1 MKKSIFSVE
10 KTPPR
15 YYFNLDIIGPMF
27 QSNPDGDVGIEL
39 EIEGSRLPRSVSGI
53 PGCEWEVKEDG
64 SLRNGLEY
72 VTSGPIDHSI
82 VPAGV
87 THLYDALSSSKLNLS
102 TRCSTHVHI
111 NLKGM
116 NFGQICSFVILWSCF
131 ERVLTEWCGPTRVNN
146 HFCVSLVDS
155 KRMVSDW
162 TAFFTEGLVN
172 FQNDRRYAS
181 LNPMSMDRF
190 GSLEIR
196 TMEGCSSPVRVVKWV
211 NILMAIKNFAMTRYS
226 NPEILVS
233 DFSAVG
239 PRGLLDQILVNLPEE
254 SAEVFG
260 LAETL
265 GLDINAHAYE
275 TLRLLQ
281 PIVYIFPWTK
291 AQDLFIR
298 DTKTGE
304 IKNPFKV
311 ASRWEGRL
319 PVKRRYPLPFDKD
332 APVEPPQEQ
341 EFEHVVIE
349 EEIPRFV
356 SDNQIRSIRTLT
368 NTPPESPLWFDQ
380 MRAAREASRAQ
391 EARGTFSQT
400 INVHRGWTSGTISS
414 GSIPINAPTPS
425 LTPSQIEMS
434 QAIERRIERA
444 REEIRRAGLTGSRIE
459 TTDFGDAFDDL

>member
-27 QSNPDGDVGIEL
+27 QNNPDGDVGIEL

-87 THLYDALSSSKLNLS
+87 THLYDTLSSSKLNLS

-111 NLKGM
+111 NLKSM

-155 KRMVSDW
+155 KRMVADW
-162 TAFFTEGLVN
+162 TAFFTEGLVP
-172 FQNDRRYAS
+172 FQTDRRYAS

-196 TMEGCSSPVRVVKWV
+196 TMEGCSSPVRVIKWV

-311 ASRWEGRL
+311 ASRREGRL

-341 EFEHVVIE
+341 EFKDVVIE

-356 SDNQIRSIRTLT
+356 RTTSRLSDLVNPGAGS
-368 NTPPESPLWFDQ
+368 PPLWLNQ
-380 MRAAREASRAQ
+380 MRAAREAGIAAQ
-391 EARGTFSQT
+391 VREAFSQP
-400 INVHRGWTSGTISS
+400 INVPRGWTSGTISS
-414 GSIPINAPTPS
+414 NSIPINEPFPT
-425 LTPSQIEMS
+425 LTQPQSALVESVEREM
-434 QAIERRIERA
+434 ERV
-444 REEIRRAGLTGSRIE
+444 REEVRRAGLRREI
-459 TTDFGDAFDDL
+459 TDFGDAFDDL